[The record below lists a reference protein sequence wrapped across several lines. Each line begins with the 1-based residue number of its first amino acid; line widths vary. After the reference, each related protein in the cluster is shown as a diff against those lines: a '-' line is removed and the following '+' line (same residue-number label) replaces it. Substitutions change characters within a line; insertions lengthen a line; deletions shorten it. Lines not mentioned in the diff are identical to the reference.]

1 MPRVKVR
8 STMNIIGLKAGQQ
21 AEIDLTSQVVA
32 LLRSGYLVLLRPK
45 TD

>member
-1 MPRVKVR
+1 MSRVKVR

-21 AEIDLTSQVVA
+21 AEIDLTQHVVG

-45 TD
+45 NG